1 MLKFL
6 TLKFQY
12 LYMVI
17 LIYWWIAVYMIFIT
31 RHLRASFTHLFMD
44 SCLTL

>member
-31 RHLRASFTHLFMD
+31 QHLHASFTRLFMD